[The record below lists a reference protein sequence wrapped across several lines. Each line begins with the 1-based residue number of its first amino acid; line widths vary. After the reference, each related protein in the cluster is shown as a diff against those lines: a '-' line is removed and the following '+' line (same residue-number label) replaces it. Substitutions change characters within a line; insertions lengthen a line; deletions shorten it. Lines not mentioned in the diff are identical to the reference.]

1 MRFVGREAGMR
12 GASKLI
18 VAGIVPATVFGI
30 TLLAYGQSA
39 PSSAQHPA
47 AQTHQVKPAPPSAAS
62 ASPPAPAAAADAH
75 AADNVLPSRWTS
87 RCASEARSAALDC
100 AVEQSAIITQTGQLL
115 ASITVRVPADTR
127 RPVLMIQLPVGLF
140 LPAGIT
146 IKVDDGKPQE
156 ISLQTCD
163 LKGCYGAAPLPDETL
178 AAMKTGKRFAISFQ
192 NVSKE
197 NIVIPFGLSNF
208 AEVYERIQ

>member
-1 MRFVGREAGMR
+1 MRRASRFVIAG
-12 GASKLI
+12 L
-18 VAGIVPATVFGI
+18 VPAT
-30 TLLAYGQSA
+30 LLGVTVLAFSQPAQG
-39 PSSAQHPA
+39 PPQHPA
-47 AQTHQVKPAPPSAAS
+47 AQTHPTKPAAPGAPSAA
-62 ASPPAPAAAADAH
+62 PPAPAAAGDAH

-87 RCASEARSAALDC
+87 RCASEARTTALDC

-115 ASITVRVPADTR
+115 ASVTVRVPADTR

-146 IKVDDGKPQE
+146 IKVDDGKAQE
-156 ISLQTCD
+156 IPLQTCD

-178 AAMKTGKRFAISFQ
+178 AAMKAGKRFAISFQ

-208 AEVYERIQ
+208 AEAYQHIH